1 MIRQGGGSVLSF
13 LGFPWRNRTFLLVE
27 TYGSARGNVCFP
39 VGKPSKD
46 KRIFLK
52 SQWRFQIS
60 LTERYSGVQW

>member
-13 LGFPWRNRTFLLVE
+13 FRFPLAEPYVSLG
-27 TYGSARGNVCFP
+27 GNLWLCQGKRMFP